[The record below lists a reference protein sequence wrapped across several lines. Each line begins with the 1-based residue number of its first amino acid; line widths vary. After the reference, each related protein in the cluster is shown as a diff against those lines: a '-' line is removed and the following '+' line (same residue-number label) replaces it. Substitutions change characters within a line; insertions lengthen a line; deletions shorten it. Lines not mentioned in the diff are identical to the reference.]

1 VTTNVPTDG
10 VPIPAQLSD
19 LTAGWFSQ
27 ALDCQ
32 VSAVE
37 VIDAHSGTTG
47 RARVRLT
54 AGGAVPE
61 TLFVKLQP
69 FTQDQRELIRQV
81 GLGVAEARVYA
92 NIGNE
97 LPVRV
102 PRVWHSSYQPEDGAF
117 VMVLEDLTASGCRF
131 PATADDDILDVA
143 HSTVQELA
151 KLHATYLDRELPW
164 LRTAEGMRAKP
175 NDPKVAAR
183 RSMFIKM
190 PLDQFGAEMPP
201 VFRRLA
207 ELYIERNFDVVTLFG
222 QGEHTL
228 IHGDSHIGN
237 LFVDNGRAGF
247 YDWAVASR
255 GPGIRDF
262 AYFMCNSVPTDLR
275 RAHQDDL
282 ISLYRRTFESH
293 GCTLDDTTARDQYRL
308 FCRSP
313 WAISNSTRSTPPG
326 SRRKMASNALGSPAT
341 SITHSSGLCWRRSA
355 EVPTREAACSTRA
368 ACSGPISADRCRPR
382 TVSTERPSRS
392 ATLALT

>member
-1 VTTNVPTDG
+1 MTTKVSADS
-10 VPIPAQLSD
+10 VPIPAELSD

-27 ALDCQ
+27 ALDCD

-69 FTQDQRELIRQV
+69 FAQDQRDLIRQV

-92 NIGNE
+92 NIGGE
-97 LPVRV
+97 LPVRA
-102 PRVWHSSYQPEDGAF
+102 PRVWHSAYQAADGAF

-131 PATADDDILDVA
+131 PATADDDILEVA
-143 HSTVQELA
+143 HSTVEELA
-151 KLHATYLDRELPW
+151 KLHAAYQDRQLPW

-175 NDPKVAAR
+175 DDPKVAAR

-190 PLDQFGAEMPP
+190 ALDKFGAEMPS

-207 ELYIERNFDVVTLFG
+207 EMYIEHNFEVVTLFA

-237 LFVDNGRAGF
+237 LFVDDGRTGF

-255 GPGIRDF
+255 HPAMRDV
-262 AYFMCNSVPTDLR
+262 AYFLCNSLPTEVR
-275 RAHQDDL
+275 RAEEDALLKRYWAALAAGGVQ
-282 ISLYRRTFESH
+282 
-293 GCTLDDTTARDQYRL
+293 LDEGFARDQYRL
-308 FCRSP
+308 LSIYS
-313 WAISNSTRSTPPG
+313 WISATTTTAMG
-326 SRRKMASNALGSPAT
+326 SKWQPIEVGRRAMERTTQALIDLDVLGLLKERLGS
-341 SITHSSGLCWRRSA
+341 S
-355 EVPTREAACSTRA
+355 
-368 ACSGPISADRCRPR
+368 
-382 TVSTERPSRS
+382 
-392 ATLALT
+392 